1 MRRILVVED
10 EEKIREVIVAYL
22 RKEGFEAHEASGGE
36 SAWSELAN
44 QPFDLVLLD
53 LMLPDMNGEELC
65 QKIRTAYPTPI
76 IMLTAK
82 SSVSHRIHGLS
93 VGADDYMV
101 KPFDPQELIARIR
114 TVLRRTNQQELL
126 ADRLEY
132 GEGRLMIDSHAKQV
146 FVQHKPISLTP
157 SEYKLLLVMARNSER
172 TFSREELIELVMG
185 FEFDGDSR
193 IIDQHV
199 KNLRQK
205 IEEDPKNPLFIRTVF
220 GAGYRFNGGV
230 YETYIILSLKHGSD
244 FIYRLYFGD
253 RFDCYDQCN
262 PLPFSNVWTRN
273 VRSAA
278 FS

>member
-1 MRRILVVED
+1 MRKILVVED
-10 EEKIREVIVAYL
+10 EEKIREVIIAYL
-22 RKEGFEAHEASGGE
+22 TKEGFEAYEEATGE
-36 SAWSELAN
+36 SAWNELAN

-53 LMLPDMNGEELC
+53 LMLPDMNGEDLC
-65 QKIRTAYPTPI
+65 QKIRTAHPTPI

-82 SSVSHRIHGLS
+82 SSISHRIHGLS

-114 TVLRRTNQQELL
+114 TVMRRTNRQELL

-132 GEGRLMIDSHAKQV
+132 GDGRLIIDSHAKQV

-205 IEEDPKNPLFIRTVF
+205 MEEDPKNPLFIRTVF
-220 GAGYRFNGGV
+220 GAGYRFNGG
-230 YETYIILSLKHGSD
+230 SL
-244 FIYRLYFGD
+244 
-253 RFDCYDQCN
+253 
-262 PLPFSNVWTRN
+262 
-273 VRSAA
+273 
-278 FS
+278 

>member
-10 EEKIREVIVAYL
+10 EEKIREVIIAYL
-22 RKEGFEAHEASGGE
+22 KKEGFEAHEAAAGE
-36 SAWSELAN
+36 SAWKELAN

-82 SSVSHRIHGLS
+82 SSMSHRIHGLS

-132 GEGRLMIDSHAKQV
+132 GEGRLMIDSHARQV

-205 IEEDPKNPLFIRTVF
+205 MEEDPKNPLFIRTVF
-220 GAGYRFNGGV
+220 GAGYRFNGG
-230 YETYIILSLKHGSD
+230 SL
-244 FIYRLYFGD
+244 
-253 RFDCYDQCN
+253 
-262 PLPFSNVWTRN
+262 
-273 VRSAA
+273 
-278 FS
+278 

>member
-1 MRRILVVED
+1 MRKILVVED
-10 EEKIREVIVAYL
+10 EEKIREVIIAYL
-22 RKEGFEAHEASGGE
+22 TKEGFEAYEEAAGE
-36 SAWSELAN
+36 SAWNELTN

-114 TVLRRTNQQELL
+114 TVMRRTNRQELL

-132 GEGRLMIDSHAKQV
+132 GGGRLMIDSHAKQV

-205 IEEDPKNPLFIRTVF
+205 MEEDPKNPLFIRTVF
-220 GAGYRFNGGV
+220 GAGYRFNGG
-230 YETYIILSLKHGSD
+230 SL
-244 FIYRLYFGD
+244 
-253 RFDCYDQCN
+253 
-262 PLPFSNVWTRN
+262 
-273 VRSAA
+273 
-278 FS
+278 

>member
-10 EEKIREVIVAYL
+10 EEKIREVIIAYL
-22 RKEGFEAHEASGGE
+22 KKEGFEAHEAATGE

-82 SSVSHRIHGLS
+82 SSISHRIHGLS

-132 GEGRLMIDSHAKQV
+132 GEGRLMIDSHARQV

-205 IEEDPKNPLFIRTVF
+205 MEEDPKNPLFIRTVF
-220 GAGYRFNGGV
+220 GAGYRFNGG
-230 YETYIILSLKHGSD
+230 SL
-244 FIYRLYFGD
+244 
-253 RFDCYDQCN
+253 
-262 PLPFSNVWTRN
+262 
-273 VRSAA
+273 
-278 FS
+278 